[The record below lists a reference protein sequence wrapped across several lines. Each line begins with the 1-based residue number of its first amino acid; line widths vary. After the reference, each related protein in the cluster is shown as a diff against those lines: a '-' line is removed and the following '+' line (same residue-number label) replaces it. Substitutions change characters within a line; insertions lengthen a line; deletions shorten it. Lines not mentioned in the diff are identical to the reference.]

1 VRHLFISAA
10 AAALLVTPAAAQSP
24 SSSPAQMP
32 SQSQPGQPGVK
43 SGPAAAQPAARTAQ
57 EVKQSLQQAG
67 FQEVNVVDAAYLV
80 HARTRDGDFALML
93 VDPPG
98 GPGAT
103 IGAGGQQQSG
113 SSQSQAQPSG
123 MQQSAQQRLKQSL
136 ERAGFKNVA
145 IVDAAF
151 LVNAK
156 TGDGSTVRMTI
167 NPPTTWQSGMQQ
179 GSGTQQGSGG
189 SPMQPRQ

>member
-1 VRHLFISAA
+1 
-10 AAALLVTPAAAQSP
+10 
-24 SSSPAQMP
+24 MP
-32 SQSQPGQPGVK
+32 SQSQAGQ
-43 SGPAAAQPAARTAQ
+43 SGAQSGRTAAQPTARTAQ
-57 EVKQSLQQAG
+57 QVKQSLQQAG
-67 FQEVNVVDAAYLV
+67 FQEVDVVDAAYLI
-80 HARTRDGDFALML
+80 HARTRDGDFVLML

-103 IGAGGQQQSG
+103 IGAGGQQQS
-113 SSQSQAQPSG
+113 SQSPAQPSG

-136 ERAGFKNVA
+136 ESAGFKNVA

-179 GSGTQQGSGG
+179 GAGMQQGSGTQQGSGG
-189 SPMQPRQ
+189 STMQQPRQ